1 MENDFKL
8 DLVWIFDKYIIN
20 TSKNKP
26 NERLANLLI
35 KTIELREL
43 YLKNNELENEN

>member
-8 DLVWIFDKYIIN
+8 DLVWCFDKYFMS
-20 TSKNKP
+20 TSKNKS

-35 KTIELREL
+35 KMIELREL
-43 YLKNNELENEN
+43 FLKNNELENEI